1 MPIYEYDCP
10 ACGRIEVI
18 QKSSEKNL
26 TNCPNCQEKGKKN
39 KVVRAISA
47 AGFQFVGSGW
57 YKTDYAS
64 GNTGSTG
71 GSTNTS
77 STSTSEKSEKS
88 TESKSTETKDTK
100 AGDAKPAKKGPCGSG
115 CGCH

>member
-18 QKSSEKNL
+18 QKSSEKKL
-26 TNCPNCQEKGKKN
+26 SNCPTCQEKGVKN
-39 KVVRAISA
+39 KVVRAVSA

-64 GNTGSTG
+64 GSTGS
-71 GSTNTS
+71 SAASS
-77 STSTSEKSEKS
+77 STKSEKS
-88 TESKSTETKDTK
+88 SDSKPAESKDSKASDTK
-100 AGDAKPAKKGPCGSG
+100 PGKKGPCGSG